1 MAGHMLKQAKADFL
15 WTKKLFFVHFFM
27 QSNGLYIR
35 VIDERIFK
43 TTKEVTA
50 LTRDIDYIVDKFSDD
65 IYRAALAVTGSVH
78 EAEDIV
84 SEVIIKYFTRQGELF
99 FNDDEH
105 LKAWLL
111 RTAINLSKDLL
122 RSAGR
127 RLRAENEV
135 SASSDFSS
143 PDMQIDVQ
151 NAINRLD
158 KKYRIVLYLYYYQ
171 GYKTEEIADIL
182 GTGKGT
188 VTSRLK
194 RARGKLRLSL
204 SDYDEKEMSV

>member
-1 MAGHMLKQAKADFL
+1 
-15 WTKKLFFVHFFM
+15 M

-35 VIDERIFK
+35 VIDERLFK

-78 EAEDIV
+78 EAGDIV

-99 FNDDEH
+99 FNDDE
-105 LKAWLL
+105 LL

-158 KKYRIVLYLYYYQ
+158 KKYRIVLYLFYYQ
-171 GYKTEEIADIL
+171 GCKTDEIADIL
-182 GTGKGT
+182 GTSKGT

-194 RARGKLRLSL
+194 RAREKLKLSL
-204 SDYDEKEMSV
+204 SDYEKEMSV

>member
-1 MAGHMLKQAKADFL
+1 
-15 WTKKLFFVHFFM
+15 M

-35 VIDERIFK
+35 VIDERLFK

-127 RLRAENEV
+127 RLRAEN
-135 SASSDFSS
+135 
-143 PDMQIDVQ
+143 
-151 NAINRLD
+151 
-158 KKYRIVLYLYYYQ
+158 
-171 GYKTEEIADIL
+171 
-182 GTGKGT
+182 
-188 VTSRLK
+188 
-194 RARGKLRLSL
+194 
-204 SDYDEKEMSV
+204 

>member
-1 MAGHMLKQAKADFL
+1 MDEKIIFRP
-15 WTKKLFFVHFFM
+15 FFM

-35 VIDERIFK
+35 VIDERLFK

-135 SASSDFSS
+135 SASSDFHHL
-143 PDMQIDVQ
+143 IC
-151 NAINRLD
+151 R
-158 KKYRIVLYLYYYQ
+158 
-171 GYKTEEIADIL
+171 
-182 GTGKGT
+182 
-188 VTSRLK
+188 
-194 RARGKLRLSL
+194 
-204 SDYDEKEMSV
+204 